1 MVQLQPQYRSEIVRL
16 NKTLQMNS
24 EYSHCKYWHS
34 AFKKDPKQRLLAHS
48 IAQMDSINNPWR
60 NCFIS
65 AIWASTAKRIIIYYE
80 GLRSL
85 ASDRP
90 GRSSTYISWHAEIY
104 WCTVNSVH
112 CTVHCT
118 VAELAWWHCTEAYH
132 CTIITA
138 ITRHLSHQKT
148 INSFLKGWDQ
158 HWNVLHCEKLWGF
171 RETSTLVFH
180 CAA

>member
-48 IAQMDSINNPWR
+48 IAQMDTVSTTRGGIVLYRRYEPAQPRGLLSITRDWGVWPVTGQAGVQPT
-60 NCFIS
+60 FPDMQ
-65 AIWASTAKRIIIYYE
+65 K
-80 GLRSL
+80 
-85 ASDRP
+85 
-90 GRSSTYISWHAEIY
+90 YIGVQY
-104 WCTVNSVH
+104 SVH